1 MLDSA
6 LALALCS
13 GPSLLSH
20 HQTPY
25 QAQYCTSLGPEAAPG
40 PSTLRS
46 HLASTI
52 PPPGPAPA
60 PCIQRSYLP
69 QLASTSPPPDPG
81 TAPAPG
87 PLNLVVR
94 TRSVSEDS
102 DSSSVRSGDSRE
114 QSNAAKCREYREKN
128 KVRRQQE
135 EAEYHEE
142 LRKNEELKKVY
153 DQKEQSIAKLKEYYY
168 ECLKKGTFV
177 GQSKSKKKK
186 PKKMKNSHV
195 DRFKITET
203 STNCDDNKA
212 SSKKTVKSE
221 SDFQPNVWIKPEL
234 FDTDS

>member
-1 MLDSA
+1 MHS
-6 LALALCS
+6 ALALCS

-20 HQTPY
+20 RQTPY
-25 QAQYCTSLGPEAAPG
+25 QARYCTSLGPEAAPG
-40 PSTLRS
+40 PSTLSS
-46 HLASTI
+46 HLASEI
-52 PPPGPAPA
+52 PGP
-60 PCIQRSYLP
+60 
-69 QLASTSPPPDPG
+69 G
-81 TAPAPG
+81 PG

-94 TRSVSEDS
+94 ARSVSEDS
-102 DSSSVRSGDSRE
+102 DSSSGDSRE
-114 QSNAAKCREYREKN
+114 QSNAAKCREYREKT
-128 KVRRQQE
+128 KMRRQQE

-195 DRFKITET
+195 DRYKITET
-203 STNCDDNKA
+203 STNCDL
-212 SSKKTVKSE
+212 SQKTVKSE
-221 SDFQPNVWIKPEL
+221 SDFQANVWIKPEL

>member
-1 MLDSA
+1 MEVMAVLDTAYGAS
-6 LALALCS
+6 
-13 GPSLLSH
+13 PSQAWLQGAYTRSSVNYYRDYREYEHSTAQLRLNLLH
-20 HQTPY
+20 GH
-25 QAQYCTSLGPEAAPG
+25 
-40 PSTLRS
+40 
-46 HLASTI
+46 AS
-52 PPPGPAPA
+52 PPGPAPA
-60 PCIQRSYLP
+60 P
-69 QLASTSPPPDPG
+69 A
-81 TAPAPG
+81 

-94 TRSVSEDS
+94 ARSVSEDS

-128 KVRRQQE
+128 KMRRQQE

-195 DRFKITET
+195 DRFKLTET
-203 STNCDDNKA
+203 STKCDNKD

-221 SDFQPNVWIKPEL
+221 SDIQANVWIKPEL
-234 FDTDS
+234 FDAYS

>member
-1 MLDSA
+1 MFRVLHS
-6 LALALCS
+6 ALALCS

-25 QAQYCTSLGPEAAPG
+25 QAQYCTSLGPDH
-40 PSTLRS
+40 TLLRS
-46 HLASTI
+46 DLASEI
-52 PPPGPAPA
+52 RAPAPA
-60 PCIQRSYLP
+60 
-69 QLASTSPPPDPG
+69 
-81 TAPAPG
+81 

-94 TRSVSEDS
+94 ARSVSEDS
-102 DSSSVRSGDSRE
+102 DSSSGDSRE

-128 KVRRQQE
+128 KMRRQQE
-135 EAEYHEE
+135 EAEYQEE

-195 DRFKITET
+195 DRYKITET
-203 STNCDDNKA
+203 STNCDL
-212 SSKKTVKSE
+212 SQKTVKSE
-221 SDFQPNVWIKPEL
+221 SDFQANVWIKPEL
-234 FDTDS
+234 FYTD